1 MASEPI
7 QGNSHAGA
15 KMSKFKVGLMAI
27 GLSLGLAGGLAMA
40 PRPAAAASFNCRQA
54 RAPDER
60 AICADSLLDNRDV
73 EMTVRYDM
81 ILRLVAMGQRG
92 DLQDQQRA
100 WLARRGAC
108 RGNRACL
115 LRAYDSRI
123 GQLKAVFDQ
132 IASRGPF

>member
-1 MASEPI
+1 MF
-7 QGNSHAGA
+7 NFKAGLL
-15 KMSKFKVGLMAI
+15 VV
-27 GLSLGLAGGLAMA
+27 GLSLGLAAGLAMT
-40 PRPAAAASFNCRQA
+40 PRPAAAASFNCWQA
-54 RAPDER
+54 RAADER
-60 AICADSLLDNRDV
+60 AICADRLLDNRDV

-108 RGNRACL
+108 RANRACL

-123 GQLKAVFDQ
+123 DQLKAVFDQ